1 MFFCISHSEVKMITK
16 KRIISILGVSKIQWE
31 NAYPM
36 FIKSSRFLT
45 IKNGGQRS
53 SFVKLNLGR
62 DYTDTE
68 LKQKLSKLR
77 EYIINEWNKSITNE
91 LIADK
96 IKKQIEKSDFFNN
109 DFRIVFAHHYEQD
122 IFELSVKK
130 EVAKR
135 YNIENA
141 EVQLLIKNS
150 RVRWDY
156 NIAYSNTERKADIF
170 KEITNH
176 AKFLN
181 MLESKCKKISM

>member
-1 MFFCISHSEVKMITK
+1 MITK

-77 EYIINEWNKSITNE
+77 EYIINEWNKSITSE

-96 IKKQIEKSDFFNN
+96 IKKHIEKSDFFDN
-109 DFRIVFAHHYEQD
+109 DFRIFFAHHYEQD

-130 EVAKR
+130 EVANR
-135 YNIENA
+135 YNIESA

-150 RVRWDY
+150 KVRWDY

-181 MLESKCKKISM
+181 LLENKCKKISI